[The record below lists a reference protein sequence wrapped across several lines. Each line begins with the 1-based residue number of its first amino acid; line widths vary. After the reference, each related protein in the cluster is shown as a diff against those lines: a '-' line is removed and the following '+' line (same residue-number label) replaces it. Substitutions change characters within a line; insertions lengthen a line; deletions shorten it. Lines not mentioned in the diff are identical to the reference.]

1 MLSDNDTF
9 DSMVEFIALRLW
21 SEDGLKCSVDTDA
34 YDDFHCIDDAEQPED
49 MFAATEELRTHL
61 YSTAT
66 LADEGIVCVPNPL
79 WNSGLWRPA
88 SNTEEKDL
96 SQNHTVYRWLK
107 FEQHRRDQS
116 DDDAAIQKIY
126 CEVAQR
132 LRALMF
138 LLDEIVLHD
147 KLFSEDL
154 ILEAHKILTYKVD
167 SASDSYK
174 VYGGVYRTTDVCAGL
189 TTFTASEHVPHE
201 MLAFIAEL
209 SSEILAAE
217 QVGHIDPDV
226 LAAKYCRKFV
236 NIYPF
241 ADGNGRMCRLI
252 LNILLFKYAGVF
264 CVLGENEQA
273 KDEYLSIA
281 ARASQSD

>member
-9 DSMVEFIALRLW
+9 DSMIEFIALRLW
-21 SEDGLKCSVDTDA
+21 SEDGLKRSIDTDA
-34 YDDFHCIDDAEQPED
+34 YDDFHCDDDAEQTED

-61 YSTAT
+61 YSAPRWLTKESSGTSHVCTA
-66 LADEGIVCVPNPL
+66 
-79 WNSGLWRPA
+79 GLWRSA
-88 SNTEEKDL
+88 SNTEEKNLLQD
-96 SQNHTVYRWLK
+96 HTVYRWLK
-107 FEQHRRDQS
+107 FEQYRRDQS
-116 DDDAAIQKIY
+116 DDDATIQKIY
-126 CEVAQR
+126 REVAQR
-132 LRALMF
+132 LRTLMF

-174 VYGGVYRTTDVCAGL
+174 VYGSVYRTTDVCAGL

-201 MLAFIAEL
+201 MRAFIAEL

-236 NIYPF
+236 NICSF